1 MSANNAHHYVA
12 KDANFRAY
20 TFVLSLKIG
29 VRDHCSPM
37 GSTRERWRIKDP

>member
-1 MSANNAHHYVA
+1 MSADDAHHYVA

-37 GSTRERWRIKDP
+37 GSTRERWRIRDP